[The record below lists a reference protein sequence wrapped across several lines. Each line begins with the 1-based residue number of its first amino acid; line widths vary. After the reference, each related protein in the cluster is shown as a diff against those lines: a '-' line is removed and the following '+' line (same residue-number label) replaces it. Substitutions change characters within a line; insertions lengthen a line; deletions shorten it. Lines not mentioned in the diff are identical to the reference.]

1 MKLNYTEIYPNNNE
15 TVIMLHGLASSSRY
29 WDSIS
34 SYLPNNKRYI
44 CIDLLGFGLS
54 PMSNRATYDYDTQID
69 CILET
74 LKTLNVSGPFTLI
87 GHSMGALI
95 GLRIAAT
102 NPQLVSKLILFGMAY
117 YPTSIIA
124 RKEITRSTKIRKY
137 IYYGPTSHT
146 LCFMWCTFLR
156 PITKQLAPIYLSS
169 LPRKVAQDSLLH
181 TWKSFSESLLYII
194 EQQDAIN
201 DLKKINLETML
212 IYGSND
218 RSLKYFKDINLV
230 DYPNIK
236 LKIYS
241 GYGHQLPLENPT
253 ILKEVI

>member
-1 MKLNYTEIYPNNNE
+1 MKLNYIEIYPGNKE

-29 WDSIS
+29 WESIS
-34 SYLPNNKRYI
+34 NFLPKDKRYI
-44 CIDLLGFGLS
+44 FIDLLGFGLS
-54 PMSNRATYDYDTQID
+54 PMPNKATYDYDTQIN

-95 GLRIAAT
+95 GLRIVAT

-124 RKEITRSTKIRKY
+124 RSEITRSTKIRKY
-137 IYYGPTSHT
+137 IYYGPSSHA

-169 LPRKVAQDSLLH
+169 LPKKVAQDSLLH

-201 DLKKINLETML
+201 DLKKIGLETVL
-212 IYGSND
+212 LYGSRD
-218 RSLKYFKDINLV
+218 RSLKYFKEVNLR
-230 DYPNIK
+230 DHPNIK
-236 LKIYS
+236 LKVYS
-241 GYGHQLPLENPT
+241 GYGHQLPLDNPT